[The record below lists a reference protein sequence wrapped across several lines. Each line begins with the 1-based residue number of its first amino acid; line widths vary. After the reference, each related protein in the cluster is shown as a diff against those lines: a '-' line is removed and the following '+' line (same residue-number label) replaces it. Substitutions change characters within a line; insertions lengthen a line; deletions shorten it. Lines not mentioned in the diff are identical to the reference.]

1 MMKKNIHISVISPV
15 YRAEKT
21 LHELVK
27 QIEEAVEPISKE
39 YEIILVEDHGPD
51 NSRQIIREICAKD
64 AHVKGVFLSK
74 NFGQQY
80 ALNAGLDAAQGEWIV
95 TLDCDLQDTPAFIQT
110 MYNRAQEGYDIVL
123 ASRQQRQDGAIK
135 RLGSHAFNKVM
146 KYLTEVEMDE
156 SIANFILY
164 NHKVVDAMK
173 TMGDYRRYYPLMNK
187 WVGFRQYVEPIPHA
201 ERTDGLSS
209 SYTLRKRINLAVETI
224 IAFSDKP
231 LRLMMKV
238 GVWIS
243 ALSILAA
250 LILAIHYLCTGI
262 TVDGW
267 LTLFVSIWFVFGMQI
282 ALMGLVGVYI
292 GKIYEQSKGRPS
304 YIVSERINFE
314 KDE

>member
-1 MMKKNIHISVISPV
+1 MKKNIHISVISPV

-27 QIEEAVEPISKE
+27 QIEAAVEPISKE
-39 YEIILVEDHGPD
+39 YEIILVEDSGPD

-95 TLDCDLQDTPAFIQT
+95 TLDCDLQDTPAVIQT

-123 ASRQQRQDGAIK
+123 ASRQQRQDGVIK
-135 RLGSHAFNKVM
+135 RWGSHAFNKVM

-173 TMGDYRRYYPLMNK
+173 AMGDYRRYYPLMNK

-243 ALSILAA
+243 ALSIIAA
-250 LILAIHYLCTGI
+250 LVLAIHYLCTGI
-262 TVDGW
+262 MVDGW
-267 LTLFVSIWFVFGMQI
+267 LTLFVSIWFVFGVQM

-304 YIVSERINFE
+304 YIVSEQINFA